1 VTSGEAGATITSC
14 GSRSAYTTSGSAI
27 AARCSARFRD
37 IPPIVTTITQMMFLL
52 TPILWRPDQVP
63 GRELVYQ
70 LNPFFYLVQVIREP
84 LEGVSPS
91 LFIWS
96 VTVGLT
102 VVGFLVSLL
111 FFSRFRNRI
120 VYWL

>member
-1 VTSGEAGATITSC
+1 MSVRLVVLSALSAVSALPAAALAQERQPV
-14 GSRSAYTTSGSAI
+14 SRPRI
-27 AARCSARFRD
+27 FID
-37 IPPIVTTITQMMFLL
+37 NQEP
-52 TPILWRPDQVP
+52 
-63 GRELVYQ
+63 
-70 LNPFFYLVQVIREP
+70 QVIREP

-102 VVGFLVSLL
+102 AVGFLVSLL